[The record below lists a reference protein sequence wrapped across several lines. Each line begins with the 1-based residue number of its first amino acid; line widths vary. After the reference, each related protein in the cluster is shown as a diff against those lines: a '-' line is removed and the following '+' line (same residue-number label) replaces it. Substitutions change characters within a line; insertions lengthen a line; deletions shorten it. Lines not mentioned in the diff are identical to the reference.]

1 MSAHRALLMSAALA
15 FFLGLTSA
23 MAAPDLGQRTSMA
36 EGVSVAVKPL
46 ALGPGAKSW
55 DFEVTMNTHV
65 SPLEQDLSKV
75 STLVDASG
83 ASHKPVAWKGDPPGG
98 HHRKGVLEFAPIAGN
113 PQFVELQIRD
123 VGSPAVRSFK
133 WQLR

>member
-1 MSAHRALLMSAALA
+1 MSTRRVLLVSAAMTC
-15 FFLGLTSA
+15 FLGLTSA
-23 MAAPDLGQRTSMA
+23 MAAPDLAQRTSIA
-36 EGVSVAVKPL
+36 DGVSVAVKPL

-65 SPLEQDLSKV
+65 APLEQDLSKV
-75 STLVDASG
+75 SMLVDAAG

-98 HHRKGVLEFAPIAGN
+98 HHRKGVLEFAPLAGN
-113 PQFVELQIRD
+113 PQYVELQIRD